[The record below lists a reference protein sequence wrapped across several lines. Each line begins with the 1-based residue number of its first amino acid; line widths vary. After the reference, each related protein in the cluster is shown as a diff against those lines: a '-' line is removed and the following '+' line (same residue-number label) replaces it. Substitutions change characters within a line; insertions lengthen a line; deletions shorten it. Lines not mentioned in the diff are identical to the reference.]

1 MKLITIALLRGLVLG
16 TVLYLVCGQT
26 AIGQPAME
34 VFAHRGFRGLHPEN
48 TIQAMKK
55 ALHYGAVL
63 ELDLAIS
70 RDKNVIVSHDA
81 VMNPKITGKKD
92 GSSIVKEEKHV
103 LYQMDY
109 ADIRSYDVGQLPNP
123 DFPEQERYPAY
134 IPLLSELID
143 SVESYAVAQGLEA
156 PRYFIETKLNPK
168 TDGVNHP
175 GPEEFVRL
183 MMQVIE
189 AKGIRDRIIV
199 QSFDP
204 RTLQVL
210 HRLFP
215 DVKLAFLA
223 KAKTS
228 LEDNLEWLGFTP
240 DFYSINPAYIDAALV
255 AACKEIKTEL
265 IIGNCNDY
273 NEIERISALGVHR
286 VISDFPMTSLAAKKR
301 HNNGI

>member
-1 MKLITIALLRGLVLG
+1 MKLITITLLRSLMFGMVLH
-16 TVLYLVCGQT
+16 LACGQIV
-26 AIGQPAME
+26 IGQPSMT

-81 VMNPKITGKKD
+81 VMNTKITEKAD
-92 GSSIVKEEKHV
+92 GSSMVKEERHV

-109 ADIRSYDVGQLPNP
+109 ARIRSYDVGKRPNS

-134 IPLLSELID
+134 IPLLSELVD
-143 SVESYAVAQGLEA
+143 SVERHAATQGLEA
-156 PRYFIETKLNPK
+156 PRYFVETKLNSK
-168 TDGVNHP
+168 TDEVNHP
-175 GPEEFVRL
+175 GPAEFVRL
-183 MMQVIE
+183 MMQVVD
-189 AKGIRDRIIV
+189 AKGIRNRIIV

-204 RTLQVL
+204 RTLQIL

-228 LEDNLEWLGFTP
+228 LESNLDWLGFTP
-240 DFYSINPAYIDAALV
+240 DFYSINPDYIDAALV
-255 AACKEIKTEL
+255 AACKEIGTEL

-273 NEIERISALGVHR
+273 NEIKRISALGVHR
-286 VISDFPMTSLAAKKR
+286 VISDFPMTSLAAA
-301 HNNGI
+301 NEQTP

>member
-1 MKLITIALLRGLVLG
+1 VKSTINLLLRNLILGLVLCMG
-16 TVLYLVCGQT
+16 CSQVVT
-26 AIGQPAME
+26 GQPSVE

-48 TIQAMKK
+48 TIQGMKK
-55 ALHYGAVL
+55 ALRYGAIL
-63 ELDLAIS
+63 EFDLAIS
-70 RDKNVIVSHDA
+70 RDKKVLVTHDA
-81 VMNPKITGKKD
+81 VMNAKIINKPDGTPIPKG
-92 GSSIVKEEKHV
+92 EKHV

-109 ADIRSYDVGQLPNP
+109 ADIRLYDVGTKPNP

-134 IPLLSELID
+134 IPLMSELID
-143 SVESYAVAQGLEA
+143 SVETYAATQHLEA

-168 TDGVNHP
+168 NDGVNHP

-183 MMQVIE
+183 MMQVVD

-210 HRLFP
+210 HRQFP
-215 DVKLAFLA
+215 DVELAFLA
-223 KAKTS
+223 RAKTS

-240 DFYSINPAYIDAALV
+240 DFYSINAAYIDAELV
-255 AACKEIKTEL
+255 AACKAIGAEI

-273 NEIERISALGVHR
+273 NEIKRLSALGVHR
-286 VISDFPMTSLAAKKR
+286 VISDFPIQSLATKGQR
-301 HNNGI
+301 P